1 MRDHFGSISGNS
13 RQRLGGA
20 PTVMATRRRVLT
32 AAGAIAIA
40 AISAPRVVRAQR
52 SGGQQ
57 PGADTPRILIATCH
71 TPTASTTLGVDVAEA
86 VRSRVQQENSV
97 RQLYVLSRND
107 INNYLTSS
115 GYKADS
121 ALSVSDLKELAKLM
135 RADEI
140 VDCTGVKTPNGMH
153 VDARLLLA
161 RDVSLA
167 QPLGGVDAKDAGD
180 AAKRVERELTDA
192 RKALPEYR
200 RCETALRDQK
210 WAEAAAAARAGLAK
224 DANST
229 LSQLCLMSAYQYG
242 KSGPDSVLRVAEAI
256 MRSDSTNA
264 LALRNAVD
272 AYTAKGD
279 TAKAVQTM
287 VRLARVDASVRPTLL
302 TLLGA

>member
-57 PGADTPRILIATCH
+57 PGADTPRILIDTCH

-97 RQLYVLSRND
+97 RQLYVLARND

-140 VDCTGVKTPNGMH
+140 LDCTGAKTPNGVH
-153 VDARLLLA
+153 VDSRLMLA

-167 QPLGGVDAKDAGD
+167 QPLAGVDARD
-180 AAKRVERELTDA
+180 
-192 RKALPEYR
+192 PEIG
-200 RCETALRDQK
+200 
-210 WAEAAAAARAGLAK
+210 RAH
-224 DANST
+224 
-229 LSQLCLMSAYQYG
+229 
-242 KSGPDSVLRVAEAI
+242 V
-256 MRSDSTNA
+256 
-264 LALRNAVD
+264 
-272 AYTAKGD
+272 
-279 TAKAVQTM
+279 
-287 VRLARVDASVRPTLL
+287 
-302 TLLGA
+302 

>member
-1 MRDHFGSISGNS
+1 MRDLCRAIAGNS

-20 PTVMATRRRVLT
+20 PTVMASRRRVLA
-32 AAGAIAIA
+32 AAGAIAMTA
-40 AISAPRVVRAQR
+40 VSAPRLVRAQAR
-52 SGGQQ
+52 GQQ

-71 TPTASTTLGVDVAEA
+71 TPGAAANTNLGVDIAEA
-86 VRSRVQQENSV
+86 LRSRVQSENSV

-140 VDCTGVKTPNGMH
+140 LDCTATKTPGGLH
-153 VDARLLLA
+153 ADARLMLA

-167 QPLGGVDAKDAGD
+167 QPLPSIEAKDAGD
-180 AAKRVERELTDA
+180 AARKVERELTDA

-229 LSQLCLMSAYQYG
+229 LSSLCLMSAYQYG
-242 KSGPDSVLRVAEAI
+242 KSGPDSVLRVAEQIIRTDSANTLA
-256 MRSDSTNA
+256 MR
-264 LALRNAVD
+264 
-272 AYTAKGD
+272 K
-279 TAKAVQTM
+279 
-287 VRLARVDASVRPTLL
+287 RVEA
-302 TLLGA
+302 

>member
-1 MRDHFGSISGNS
+1 MRDHLWSISGNS

-20 PTVMATRRRVLT
+20 PTVMASRRRVFT
-32 AAGAIAIA
+32 AAGAIAISA
-40 AISAPRVVRAQR
+40 VSAPQIIRAQTR
-52 SGGQQ
+52 GAQQQ

-71 TPTASTTLGVDVAEA
+71 TPAASTTLGVDIAEA

-140 VDCTGVKTPNGMH
+140 LDCTATKTPGGLH
-153 VDARLLLA
+153 ADARLMLA

-167 QPLGGVDAKDAGD
+167 QPLPSIEAKDAGD
-180 AAKRVERELTDA
+180 AARKVERELTDA

-229 LSQLCLMSAYQYG
+229 LSSLCLMSAYQYG
-242 KSGPDSVLRVAEAI
+242 KSGPDSVL
-256 MRSDSTNA
+256 
-264 LALRNAVD
+264 
-272 AYTAKGD
+272 
-279 TAKAVQTM
+279 
-287 VRLARVDASVRPTLL
+287 
-302 TLLGA
+302 